1 MSFAFLCVSGLFH
14 SIDPSF
20 ENRAESAATHQ
31 SKSPFGGEAVAV
43 CEICHE
49 ITITDEKRI
58 RVFMG
63 ALLANRPV
71 FPETPRTVLNTDLK
85 KGVVPCRKYDSC
97 DGLHVPIGSH
107 SDRHP
112 APHRSD
118 PLAAKTMAMAWP
130 ADEDGQGDVFVQIP
144 KIFPSR

>member
-63 ALLANRPV
+63 ALIANIPV
-71 FPETPRTVLNTDLK
+71 LPETPRTVFFNRTVLDTDLK
-85 KGVVPCRKYDSC
+85 KGVVPCRTYDSC
-97 DGLHVPIGSH
+97 D
-107 SDRHP
+107 
-112 APHRSD
+112 
-118 PLAAKTMAMAWP
+118 
-130 ADEDGQGDVFVQIP
+130 QGHE
-144 KIFPSR
+144 

>member
-1 MSFAFLCVSGLFH
+1 MFFFYCFFYVSFASLFVSGLFH

-71 FPETPRTVLNTDLK
+71 FPETSRTVLDTDLK

-97 DGLHVPIGSH
+97 DGHHVSRVGPSQ
-107 SDRHP
+107 S
-112 APHRSD
+112 
-118 PLAAKTMAMAWP
+118 P
-130 ADEDGQGDVFVQIP
+130 ADHLPGRQTPEPRKMSFFVEN
-144 KIFPSR
+144 S

>member
-1 MSFAFLCVSGLFH
+1 MFFFYCFFYVSFASLCVSGLFH

-63 ALLANRPV
+63 ALIANRPV
-71 FPETPRTVLNTDLK
+71 LPETPRPVLNTDLK
-85 KGVVPCRKYDSC
+85 KGVVPCRTYDSC
-97 DGLHVPIGSH
+97 D
-107 SDRHP
+107 
-112 APHRSD
+112 
-118 PLAAKTMAMAWP
+118 
-130 ADEDGQGDVFVQIP
+130 QGHE
-144 KIFPSR
+144 